1 MTSEGFSR
9 SCASLTFCCQL
20 GFCGVRYCERN
31 PQDISL
37 YRTKEKDSTL
47 SVVRFDI
54 SEEKYLVNRSEIIL
68 RVVISSSSVV
78 SRCVQLNKL
87 CLLTIA
93 RLLSF
98 CR

>member
-1 MTSEGFSR
+1 M
-9 SCASLTFCCQL
+9 
-20 GFCGVRYCERN
+20 RYCERN
-31 PQDISL
+31 PQDISV

-87 CLLTIA
+87 CLLT
-93 RLLSF
+93 
-98 CR
+98 